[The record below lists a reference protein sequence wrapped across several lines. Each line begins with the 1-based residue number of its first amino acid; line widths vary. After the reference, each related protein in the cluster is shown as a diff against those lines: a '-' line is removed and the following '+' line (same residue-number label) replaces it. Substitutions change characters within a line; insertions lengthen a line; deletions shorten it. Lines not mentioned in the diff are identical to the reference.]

1 MNLAKQ
7 LEQLGLV
14 EKEAKVYVALLEMGD
29 ATAQDLAT
37 KSGLN
42 RATTYVILESLV
54 KKHLVKSTTRNKKTY
69 FIIENPLQMLDLLYE
84 EKKELNDKIDT
95 AKKIMPELEMLG
107 RLTTERTKVKF
118 FEGRDG
124 IVMIQNDIFKSK
136 PRKIDNIFN
145 INIALKEF
153 PVSKDDHRQKF
164 MRRKITGRSLV
175 VYNPKEPIPK
185 LPLVKGEE
193 RRYLPQNKFPFNADL
208 VLYKNKAALAS
219 VKDNPIGVVIENK
232 DIVEGLR
239 SLFELAWQ
247 GAEKY
252 IAIKENK

>member
-1 MNLAKQ
+1 MTLNKQ
-7 LEQLGLV
+7 LEQLGMT

-29 ATAQDLAT
+29 ATAQELAT

-42 RATTYVILESLV
+42 RATTYVILESLE
-54 KKHLVKSTTRNKKTY
+54 KKNLIKNTSRNKKTY
-69 FIIENPLQMLDLLYE
+69 FIIENPLQMLDLLYQ
-84 EKKELNDKIDT
+84 EKKDLNDKIEI

-124 IVMIQNDIFKSK
+124 IAMIQKDILKSK
-136 PRKIDNIFN
+136 AKKIDNIFN
-145 INIALKEF
+145 INIALKYF
-153 PVSKDDHRQKF
+153 PSSKNDHRQKYN
-164 MRRKITGRSLV
+164 KKNIQGRTIA
-175 VYNPKEPIPK
+175 VYDSKKEIPS
-185 LPLVKGEE
+185 LPLIKGEE
-193 RRYLPQNKFPFNADL
+193 RRYLPLNKFPFFADF
-208 VLYKNKAALAS
+208 VLYKNKVALIS
-219 VKDNPIGVVIENK
+219 VKNKWIGIVIESK